1 MLSMMD
7 LAQAC
12 VQKGASDIYVKA
24 GSPPMLRIR
33 GNATPIADE
42 KLTPNDTMA
51 LVQSILTRDKDRA
64 QFENH
69 LYCNLAWS
77 APQTG
82 RFRVNAY
89 MQRGTAAMVLRLVES
104 KVPNLQSYGFP
115 DILSEIIMEKTG
127 LILVT
132 GATGSGKSTTLAA
145 MIDHRNSSSR
155 GHILTLED
163 PIEFLHPD
171 KNCIISQREVGTDCE
186 TFEDALKDALRQA
199 PDVILLGEIRSI
211 ETMEAALHMAET
223 GHLVLGTLHATNA
236 TQTIERVMNFFPKE
250 AHEHYYLNLALN
262 LRGIISQRLLPTP
275 DGRGRVAVQEILVAT
290 PRVRELVRRA
300 EITEM
305 KPTMSA
311 GVQEGMQTFDHA
323 LFALVQK
330 GRITEEVALSYAE
343 SPGDLKLKLR
353 GFV

>member
-1 MLSMMD
+1 MHSMMD

-12 VQKGASDIYVKA
+12 VQKGASDIYIKA

-33 GNATPIADE
+33 GVATPIAEE
-42 KLTPNDTMA
+42 KLMPNDTAA
-51 LVQSILTRDKDRA
+51 LAQSILARDKDRG
-64 QFENH
+64 QFDQH

-77 APQTG
+77 APQVG
-82 RFRVNAY
+82 RFRVNVY
-89 MQRGTAAMVLRLVES
+89 MQRGTVAMVLRLVES
-104 KVPNLQSYGFP
+104 KVPSLQQYGYP
-115 DILSEIIMEKTG
+115 EILSELIMEKTG

-145 MIDHRNSSSR
+145 MIDHRNANSR

-171 KNCIISQREVGTDCE
+171 KSCIISQREVGTDCE
-186 TFEDALKDALRQA
+186 NFEDALKDALRQA
-199 PDVILLGEIRSI
+199 PDVILLGEIRSL

-236 TQTIERVMNFFPKE
+236 TQTIERIMNFFPKE

-262 LRGIISQRLLPTP
+262 LRGIVSQRLIPTP
-275 DGRGRVAVQEILVAT
+275 DGRGRVAAQEILVAT
-290 PRVRELVRRA
+290 PRVRDLVRKA
-300 EITEM
+300 EVTDL
-305 KPTMSA
+305 KPVMNA
-311 GVQEGMQTFDHA
+311 GIQEGMQTFDQA
-323 LFALVQK
+323 LYNLVQK
-330 GRITEEVALSYAE
+330 ERISEEQALSYAE

-353 GFV
+353 GFT